1 MHSLSHQVR
10 YAIRQLA
17 KSPGFAVVS
26 VLTLALGIGAN
37 TAIFTIVNASLLR
50 SLPYPAESRL
60 LHLQETR
67 ASEGVAQMEFSYPD
81 FIDLRTRSNSF
92 ESVAG
97 YSSTPATYSDS
108 SGVQIIPVVD
118 VSANF
123 FDTLGVRLAQ
133 GRSFLANADA
143 AGGER
148 ALVLTHQG
156 WQRRFGGASGILGQ
170 SVTLNGHLYTVVG
183 ILPQD
188 FRFYPGRSAD
198 FYVPLE
204 VSEWRLRR
212 NAHWIYP
219 IVRLRSGVTAAAA
232 QAEISSIARQLEV
245 QFSDSN
251 QNVGMLAIPLRE
263 QFFGPVRPVL
273 LVLMGAVAG
282 VLLIACLNLAA
293 MQVARS
299 ISRRQEVAVR
309 SALGASRRQILQL
322 FMTENFVLA
331 SIGGALGLGFAALL
345 LKLVEANIP
354 DDQLAMLPFLQNLHL
369 DPVVFGFCLIVSVLA
384 GVLSGLVPA
393 WQGSG
398 KFATTA
404 LHAGTRTTTSP
415 DRHLLRSAM
424 IVSQIAMAIV
434 LLVGAGLLLKSLN
447 RLMHLDPGFSSERLL
462 TFQSVLP
469 EKKYNPAKAVQ
480 FEQSLRTRLQS
491 LPGVKSVATS
501 SAIPLTGAG
510 GSSRFV
516 FEGHPRNAQYEIE
529 SNGRDISPNYFA
541 TMGIPLRAGRLFD
554 ERDIQEAPH
563 VVIVNQTLA
572 RMLSSDGNVVG
583 KRIDFTY
590 TKEPAWV
597 QIVGVVGDERV
608 TSLDQQ
614 PAPVFYDPYAQ
625 SPSSDLGNVIRTIA
639 DPIAL
644 ADSVRRVVHELDP
657 DVPVT
662 GLATMEQIIQQ
673 SPPVLIRRY
682 PAIMIGTFALLSLA
696 LATIGIYGL
705 LAYFVAQRT
714 RELGIRLALGARRSD
729 VLALVVRNGLKLAL
743 FGIVIGGACSLIAGR
758 ALGSLLFQV
767 RPVDF
772 SILAGVITLLFA
784 VVCLASFIPA
794 RRAATIEP
802 MQALRSE

>member
-1 MHSLSHQVR
+1 L
-10 YAIRQLA
+10 
-17 KSPGFAVVS
+17 KSPGFAAVS

-50 SLPYPAESRL
+50 SLPYPAESSL

-67 ASEGVAQMEFSYPD
+67 PSEGIAQMEFSYPD
-81 FIDLRTRSNSF
+81 FVDLRTRANSF

-97 YSSTPATYSDS
+97 YSSAPATYSDPN
-108 SGVQIIPVVD
+108 GVQVIPVAA

-133 GRSFLANADA
+133 GRSFLANADV

-148 ALVLTHQG
+148 AVVLTYQG
-156 WQRRFGGASGILGQ
+156 WQRRFGGTPGILGQ
-170 SVTLNGHLYTVVG
+170 GVTLNGNLYNVVG

-188 FRFYPGRSAD
+188 FQFYPGRSTD
-198 FYVPLE
+198 FYLPLE
-204 VSEWRLRR
+204 VSGWTLRR

-219 IVRLRSGVTAAAA
+219 VARLRPGVTTAAA

-245 QFSDSN
+245 QYSDSN

-263 QFFGPVRPVL
+263 RFFGPVRPVL
-273 LVLMGAVAG
+273 LALMGAVAA

-293 MQVARS
+293 MQLARS
-299 ISRRQEVAVR
+299 IARRQEVAVR

-322 FMTENFVLA
+322 FMTENLVLT
-331 SIGGALGLGFAALL
+331 SIGGALGLGLAALL
-345 LKLVEANIP
+345 LRLVEANIP
-354 DDQLAMLPFLQNLHL
+354 DDQLAMLPFLQHLHL
-369 DPVVFGFCLIVSVLA
+369 DPTVFGFCLLVSALA
-384 GVLSGLVPA
+384 GVFSGLAPA
-393 WQGSG
+393 WQGSA
-398 KFATTA
+398 KLTIAALHVDSRTTA
-404 LHAGTRTTTSP
+404 GP

-447 RLMHLDPGFSSERLL
+447 RLMHLDPGFSTERLL

-469 EKKYNPAKAVQ
+469 GKKYNAASVAQ
-480 FEQSLRTRLQS
+480 FELNLRTRLQS

-510 GSSRFV
+510 GTSRFV
-516 FEGHPRNAQYEIE
+516 FEGHPRTAQYEIE
-529 SNGRDISPNYFA
+529 ANGRDVSPNYFA

-554 ERDIQEAPH
+554 EHDIQEAPH

-572 RMLSSDGNVVG
+572 RLLSPDGNVVG

-590 TKEPAWV
+590 TKEPLWV
-597 QIVGVVGDERV
+597 QVVGVVGDERV

-614 PAPVFYDPYAQ
+614 PAPVFYDPYVQ
-625 SPSSDLGNVIRTIA
+625 SPSNELGIVIRTVA

-644 ADSVRRVVHELDP
+644 ADSVRRVVHELNP

-662 GLATMEQIIQQ
+662 GLATMDQIIQQ

-682 PAIMIGTFALLSLA
+682 PAIMIGSFALLSLA

-714 RELGIRLALGARRSD
+714 RELGIRLALGAKRRD
-729 VLALVVRNGLKLAL
+729 VLTLVVRNGLKLAL
-743 FGIVIGGACSLIAGR
+743 VGIVIGVACSLIAAR

-767 RPVDF
+767 QPVDF
-772 SILAGVITLLFA
+772 SILVGVVTLLFA